1 MNWSQILTIGLCAAF
16 SVVVIGTYS
25 ALIPKDSNG
34 NTTLLT
40 VIVVFSLCASVTAYV
55 LALFY
60 FSANPNHM
68 LQFLLAM
75 LLLVCLPA
83 SLIST
88 AVSTVT
94 ISNLRESLAAG
105 S

>member
-1 MNWSQILTIGLCAAF
+1 MNWSQILTLGLCAAF
-16 SVVVIGTYS
+16 SVVVIATYA
-25 ALIPKDSNG
+25 ALIPKDSQG

-40 VIVVFSLCASVTAYV
+40 VIIVFSVCASVTAYA

-75 LLLVCLPA
+75 MLLVCLPA

-94 ISNLRESLAAG
+94 ISNLRESLAAA